1 MMLRRRVSGVTA
13 LVAVVLLLVP
23 ALAWLQYRWV
33 GQVSE
38 AERERMQRTLR
49 TAAAQFATAFDTE
62 LARSVAGL
70 QVEGAVVRD
79 ENWASYAERYTAWTE
94 RAADPRLVR
103 EILLVDA
110 IPGNARD
117 GDRGRAQDRAG
128 DRDRHQDRKRDKD
141 RGSDRGG
148 DRDRR
153 RESDRDHAHDVDP
166 DRLRLRRWS
175 AEQRRFEPAE
185 WTGDLQPFR
194 APLAEHLGE
203 MQVMRAQ
210 GNGRFRREGLMA
222 FTLGDPYTL
231 VSPVTVFDFP
241 DDHKSPPRI
250 DIRGF
255 TLIRL
260 APAYLHETMLPTLV
274 ARHFQGEDGAAE
286 YRIAVTDRHD
296 TSKVIWESEPGAA
309 KVMGPS
315 PDVEQ
320 PFMSARPDQVF
331 MIARGRDGAEI
342 PPPPGA
348 PGERIV
354 ISVLQDRRGPGDGSG
369 PLSARGRGFGPFEG
383 RWRVAAVHRAGS
395 LEAAVAAL
403 RMRNLM
409 LSSGILLLLTAAV
422 GLIVVSARRA
432 QNLARQQIEFV
443 AAVSHELRTP
453 VSVIG
458 TAASNL
464 ADGVVAD
471 PARVRKYG
479 ETIQGESRR
488 LAETVER
495 VLQLAG
501 IAAGSAA
508 RSKAPVSV
516 AEIVQQSVAACRPEI
531 EARGVT
537 LELNLPD
544 SLPPVAGDAGAL
556 RSALQNLISNAV
568 KYGGDARWVRVSG
581 EIRDGSA
588 RRSAGAHTSGSHVAI
603 SVSDRGLGVSAED
616 RKHIFEPF
624 YRGREAVAQ
633 QIQGSGL
640 GLNLVERIA
649 DAHGGRVDVT
659 SEPGRGSTFT
669 IILPAA
675 PATPADAGLGVT
687 QPART

>member
-1 MMLRRRVSGVTA
+1 MTLHRRVSGVTA

-79 ENWASYAERYTAWTE
+79 ENWASYAERYTSWTE
-94 RAADPRLVR
+94 RAADARLVR

-110 IPGNARD
+110 LPDGEHSGRPDTSRGTREENRAQDRDRGRD
-117 GDRGRAQDRAG
+117 GDRDRMRSRDRAEDH
-128 DRDRHQDRKRDKD
+128 DRV
-141 RGSDRGG
+141 
-148 DRDRR
+148 
-153 RESDRDHAHDVDP
+153 REPAVDP

-175 AEQRRFEPAE
+175 SEQRRFELAE
-185 WTGDLQPFR
+185 WSGELEPFR
-194 APLAEHLGE
+194 GSLAEHLGE
-203 MQVMRAQ
+203 MQVLRAQ
-210 GNGRFRREGLMA
+210 GNGRFRRDGLMA
-222 FTLGDPYTL
+222 FTLGDPYTV

-250 DIRGF
+250 DVLGF

-260 APAYLHETMLPTLV
+260 DPAYLHETMLPALV
-274 ARHFQGEDGAAE
+274 ARHFQGEEGAAE
-286 YRIAVTDRHD
+286 YRIAITDRHD
-296 TSKVIWESEPGAA
+296 TSKVIWESEAGAA
-309 KVMGPS
+309 VAMGPS
-315 PDVEQ
+315 PDVDQ
-320 PFMSARPDQVF
+320 AFMSARPDQVF
-331 MIARGRDGAEI
+331 MIARGRDGARL
-342 PPPPGA
+342 PAPPGP

-354 ISVLQDRRGPGDGSG
+354 ISVLQDRRGVGDGGG
-369 PLSARGRGFGPFEG
+369 PSSARGRGVGPFEG

-395 LEAAVAAL
+395 LEAAVAAVRL
-403 RMRNLM
+403 RNLM
-409 LSSGILLLLTAAV
+409 LSSGILLLLTTAV

-432 QNLARQQIEFV
+432 QNLARQQMEFV

-453 VSVIG
+453 VSIIG

-464 ADGVVAD
+464 ADGVVAE
-471 PARVRKYG
+471 PARVKKYG

-508 RSKAPVSV
+508 RSRAPVSV
-516 AEIVQQSVAACRPEI
+516 AEIVQQSVTACRPEM

-537 LELNLPD
+537 LELSLPD

-556 RSALQNLISNAV
+556 RSAVQNLISNAV
-568 KYGGDARWVRVSG
+568 KYGGQAGWVRVAG
-581 EIRDGSA
+581 EVRDGSTLRLAGSA
-588 RRSAGAHTSGSHVAI
+588 RASGTHVAI

-624 YRGREAVAQ
+624 YRGREAVAR

-640 GLNLVERIA
+640 GLNLVARITE
-649 DAHGGRVDVT
+649 AHDGRVEVT

-669 IILPAA
+669 IVLPTA
-675 PATPADAGLGVT
+675 PATPADASVGLT